1 MRYLVTGHVKPGKSS
16 KLLKAIENR
25 TLGKGSIAGGEYV
38 RNMKQ
43 ARLLENTAVRWVEV
57 CFCPTP
63 LMEEIPYW
71 EEYFNLT
78 ELASV
83 TSGVVHG
90 EADEEMV
97 PSLVSL
103 NDIGEAYEGCLLR
116 VEAVTVTN
124 SDLGYGEWEI
134 GDGTATVR
142 CDDKWDYFY
151 YPTEGHELA
160 DIEGVLDY
168 NYSNYKLQPRL
179 ARDVVEAVSYTH
191 LTLPTIYSV

>member
-78 ELASV
+78 DIRDAHGRHNCRHENGEKYWACSDCDCTLKLEKKMEYWGEKFLVKLKRNESV
-83 TSGVVHG
+83 STF
-90 EADEEMV
+90 
-97 PSLVSL
+97 
-103 NDIGEAYEGCLLR
+103 N
-116 VEAVTVTN
+116 
-124 SDLGYGEWEI
+124 
-134 GDGTATVR
+134 
-142 CDDKWDYFY
+142 K
-151 YPTEGHELA
+151 
-160 DIEGVLDY
+160 
-168 NYSNYKLQPRL
+168 
-179 ARDVVEAVSYTH
+179 
-191 LTLPTIYSV
+191 